1 MRKNVITIVVFA
13 LLLFEGRARVAN
25 ADDIIMGSG
34 DWCPYVCDPSIH
46 DGANGYLADI
56 AKIIF
61 EDAGHSFTIK
71 YMPFAR
77 ALSFAREG
85 KITGIPGIY
94 MGDAPDLIFPS
105 APQGIGIN
113 TFYVRRESPW
123 TFKGTDSFSTVTRL
137 GVIRDYYYG
146 DEVHEFIKRFPSKID
161 ILHGNNPQVRSLI
174 KLQRGRI
181 DAWIEDNQ
189 VAQYNINRMK
199 LEGEIV
205 PAGTVGN
212 ELDVYIAFSPHVENA
227 RKYSRLITEG
237 IERLRQSGDLKRILD
252 AYGIGDWENGDR

>member
-94 MGDAPDLIFPS
+94 MGDAPALIFP
-105 APQGIGIN
+105 
-113 TFYVRRESPW
+113 
-123 TFKGTDSFSTVTRL
+123 
-137 GVIRDYYYG
+137 
-146 DEVHEFIKRFPSKID
+146 
-161 ILHGNNPQVRSLI
+161 
-174 KLQRGRI
+174 
-181 DAWIEDNQ
+181 
-189 VAQYNINRMK
+189 
-199 LEGEIV
+199 
-205 PAGTVGN
+205 
-212 ELDVYIAFSPHVENA
+212 
-227 RKYSRLITEG
+227 
-237 IERLRQSGDLKRILD
+237 
-252 AYGIGDWENGDR
+252 